1 MLERPPPTT
10 IGPMGVLD
18 DLLTFFRAGGWV
30 MYPLLAL
37 SLVSVMLSVERAAFW
52 LRTNSRRNRYR
63 LSRLTAKLRA
73 GDLPSA
79 IAIAERAGAIQ
90 FRYAAALLDHAA
102 RPGADA
108 SKIEPA
114 AMELIE
120 DARPAVERFG
130 VVLSTIITAAPL
142 LGILGTV
149 TGIIASFRLMGG
161 AETVTD
167 PAAVAAGIAQALY
180 TTAFGLI
187 VALVTLFPY
196 VVFRT
201 QSDRMLSR
209 METIAAATAEAV
221 PPPADRSPSLAGAE
235 SRATA

>member
-1 MLERPPPTT
+1 MPAVS
-10 IGPMGVLD
+10 VLD
-18 DLLTFFRAGGWV
+18 DLITFFRAGGWV

-37 SLVSVMLSVERAAFW
+37 SVVSVALSVERAAFW

-63 LSRLTAKLRA
+63 MSRLTAKLRA
-73 GDLPSA
+73 GDMPSA
-79 IAIAERAGAIQ
+79 VAIAERAGAIQ

-108 SKIEPA
+108 ATIEPA

-130 VVLSTIITAAPL
+130 AVLSTIITAAPL

-149 TGIIASFRLMGG
+149 TGIIQSFRLLGG
-161 AETVTD
+161 EGTVTD
-167 PAAVAAGIAQALY
+167 PAAVAAGIAVALY

-187 VALVTLFPY
+187 VALITLFPY

-201 QSDRMLSR
+201 QADRMLSR
-209 METIAAATAEAV
+209 LETIAATTAQAL
-221 PPPADRSPSLAGAE
+221 PQGRSPGLAPADA
-235 SRATA
+235 RASA

>member
-1 MLERPPPTT
+1 
-10 IGPMGVLD
+10 MGVLD
-18 DLLTFFRAGGWV
+18 DLVTFFRAGGWV

-37 SLVSVMLSVERAAFW
+37 SVVSVALSVERAAFW
-52 LRTNSRRNRYR
+52 ARTNSRRNRYR

-73 GDLPSA
+73 GDMPSA
-79 IAIAERAGAIQ
+79 IAIAERAGAVQ
-90 FRYAAALLDHAA
+90 FRYAAALLDHAS
-102 RPGADA
+102 RPGTDA
-108 SKIEPA
+108 ARIEPA

-120 DARPAVERFG
+120 DARPAIERFG

-149 TGIIASFRLMGG
+149 TGIIQSFRLLGG

-196 VVFRT
+196 VIFRT

-209 METIAAATAEAV
+209 LENVAAATAEAL
-221 PPPADRSPSLAGAE
+221 PRAPTHAPALAKPDA
-235 SRATA
+235 RASA